1 MVLINVQ
8 LIELIID
15 MMNYSQ
21 WWLQYKDFKK
31 GSESPGPLVHVQPHR
46 TWIQIFIS
54 FHFEQLF
61 PKDMIPDYYLLMFD
75 NKKDIF
81 HLVS

>member
-31 GSESPGPLVHVQPHR
+31 GSESPGPLVHVQPH
-46 TWIQIFIS
+46 TEWTEWIY
-54 FHFEQLF
+54 
-61 PKDMIPDYYLLMFD
+61 DGM
-75 NKKDIF
+75 
-81 HLVS
+81 V